1 MQYRNNAEVP
11 FSAYITNLGKYTEG
25 RTEGEWVDFPTT
37 KEKLQET
44 MKRIGIGDKRADGT
58 VYEEIFITD
67 YDYNLPEL
75 VQLNLGE
82 YENINQLNYLAK
94 KIDEI
99 DDNMQSQFQAAADI
113 YGTSIDQLINLTDN
127 LDKFTLYENVKN
139 DEDFGM
145 KLINDDERKV
155 PEWLQDYIDY
165 EAYGRDEAINRG
177 GLYSEY
183 GYIEQTSDIEEY
195 YKGVADIPVEDF
207 VLLPDDK
214 KMAENIPEI
223 LVDELKNADINR
235 RVNTLELTDN
245 QGENLTFVL
254 TLHDG
259 SKCELVVNELQIEM
273 LARAIIHAINNAEMR
288 ELALRITSLLDFLP
302 LYDVD
307 CQENGNL
314 EYDTYSQ
321 PEWKHNLFDHYLAVL
336 YRFKDESG
344 KEQFSGAVVKTREA
358 TPGKEIEAITRRMLD
373 FSPRLKKLAG
383 VPCQVYVRTVAANNA
398 QPLTQDQCL
407 RALHHLRVQSTSK
420 TAPQAK

>member
-1 MQYRNNAEVP
+1 MAISIKGVNTGVIRKSNNFIALALKIKEPRN
-11 FSAYITNLGKYTEG
+11 
-25 RTEGEWVDFPTT
+25 
-37 KEKLQET
+37 KESLFFMSVMELRDLLIALESRLHQKHKL
-44 MKRIGIGDKRADGT
+44 D
-58 VYEEIFITD
+58 
-67 YDYNLPEL
+67 
-75 VQLNLGE
+75 
-82 YENINQLNYLAK
+82 
-94 KIDEI
+94 
-99 DDNMQSQFQAAADI
+99 AAARLQ
-113 YGTSIDQLINLTDN
+113 YEQARDN
-127 LDKFTLYENVKN
+127 V
-139 DEDFGM
+139 
-145 KLINDDERKV
+145 I
-155 PEWLQDYIDY
+155 
-165 EAYGRDEAINRG
+165 
-177 GLYSEY
+177 
-183 GYIEQTSDIEEY
+183 
-195 YKGVADIPVEDF
+195 
-207 VLLPDDK
+207 K